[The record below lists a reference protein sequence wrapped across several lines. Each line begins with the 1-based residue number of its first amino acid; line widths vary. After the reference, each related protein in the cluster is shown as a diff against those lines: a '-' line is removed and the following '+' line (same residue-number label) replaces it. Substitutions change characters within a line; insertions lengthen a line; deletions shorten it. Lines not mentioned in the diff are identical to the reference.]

1 MDNKEEV
8 KGKPGPKPKEKV
20 IEKIEPVE
28 VVDPNFDPYASQPMV
43 KVLVPKRQS
52 NGTIISWEEKEVSKA
67 LAEIEIKAWEDFK
80 ITGIPGH
87 SAWRDV
93 EFSN

>member
-20 IEKIEPVE
+20 IERVQEPIAG
-28 VVDPNFDPYASQPMV
+28 DPNYDPYAAQPMV
-43 KVLVPKRQS
+43 KVLVPKRAT
-52 NGTIISWEEKEVSKA
+52 NGTILSYEEKEVSKA
-67 LAEIEIKAWEDFK
+67 LAEMEIGAWEQFK
-80 ITGIPGH
+80 FTGIPGH

-93 EFSN
+93 EYSN